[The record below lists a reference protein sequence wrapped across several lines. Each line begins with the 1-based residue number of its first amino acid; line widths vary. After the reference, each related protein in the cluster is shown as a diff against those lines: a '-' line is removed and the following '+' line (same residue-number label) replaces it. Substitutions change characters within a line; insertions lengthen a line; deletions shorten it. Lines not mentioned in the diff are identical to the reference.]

1 MIDFET
7 NGMQIVKR
15 ISQICDEKRIVKK
28 SVSEALKLPDN
39 CFANW
44 SSRGTVPAG
53 DICIRIA
60 DYLGVSVEWLVTGK
74 EAALSSE
81 ERTLLKQWKVLS
93 EEQKDTIRTLLD
105 KWVSEHQAR
114 EKKESDA

>member
-15 ISQICDEKRIVKK
+15 ISQVCEEKRIVKK

-44 SSRGTVPAG
+44 SARGTVPAG

-81 ERTLLKQWKVLS
+81 EKTLLKQWQILTPA
-93 EEQKDTIRTLLD
+93 QKDTIHTLLD
-105 KWVSEHQAR
+105 KWESEHQSK
-114 EKKESDA
+114 EKNELDA